1 MAAVRFKVGHT
12 GAADKSLATPCVR
25 DLRPSLVNLEHGD
38 GLKLENFEGLFIL
51 SITERRAWDN
61 QEPHRPVAW

>member
-1 MAAVRFKVGHT
+1 VADRGCGQIVGN
-12 GAADKSLATPCVR
+12 SLLR

-38 GLKLENFEGLFIL
+38 ALKLENFEGLFIL